1 MDGCRWL
8 QTAIATA
15 QTEGLPTPHNL
26 KIVYRFLL
34 SSNLI
39 KKKKKYKKPIVNC
52 FLSIDSLSLNLLIY
66 RESLEDDIYD
76 TV

>member
-39 KKKKKYKKPIVNC
+39 KKKKMQETNC
-52 FLSIDSLSLNLLIY
+52 KLLS
-66 RESLEDDIYD
+66 
-76 TV
+76 

>member
-39 KKKKKYKKPIVNC
+39 KKKKCKKPIVNC

-66 RESLEDDIYD
+66 RKSLEDDIYD

>member
-1 MDGCRWL
+1 MDACRWL

-39 KKKKKYKKPIVNC
+39 KKKKYKKPIVNC

>member
-1 MDGCRWL
+1 MDGCKWL

-34 SSNLI
+34 SSDLI
-39 KKKKKYKKPIVNC
+39 KKKMM
-52 FLSIDSLSLNLLIY
+52 LSFNLLIY

>member
-8 QTAIATA
+8 QTAIAIA

-34 SSNLI
+34 SSDLI
-39 KKKKKYKKPIVNC
+39 KKKMM
-52 FLSIDSLSLNLLIY
+52 LSFNLLIY

>member
-34 SSNLI
+34 SSDLI
-39 KKKKKYKKPIVNC
+39 KKKKKMM
-52 FLSIDSLSLNLLIY
+52 LSFSLLIY

>member
-39 KKKKKYKKPIVNC
+39 KKKCKKPIVNC

>member
-34 SSNLI
+34 SSDLM
-39 KKKKKYKKPIVNC
+39 KKKMM
-52 FLSIDSLSLNLLIY
+52 LSFNLLIY

>member
-34 SSNLI
+34 SSDLI
-39 KKKKKYKKPIVNC
+39 KKNYVI
-52 FLSIDSLSLNLLIY
+52 FQFIDLP
-66 RESLEDDIYD
+66 
-76 TV
+76 

>member
-1 MDGCRWL
+1 MDGCKWL

-34 SSNLI
+34 SSDLI
-39 KKKKKYKKPIVNC
+39 KKKKMM
-52 FLSIDSLSLNLLIY
+52 LSFNLLIY

>member
-34 SSNLI
+34 SSDLI
-39 KKKKKYKKPIVNC
+39 KKKKKMM
-52 FLSIDSLSLNLLIY
+52 LSFNLLIY

>member
-34 SSNLI
+34 SSDLI
-39 KKKKKYKKPIVNC
+39 KKKKMM
-52 FLSIDSLSLNLLIY
+52 LSFNLLIY

>member
-1 MDGCRWL
+1 MGKSKGKVCRVEQKDKTKSKIQINMDGCRWL

-39 KKKKKYKKPIVNC
+39 KKKIQETNC
-52 FLSIDSLSLNLLIY
+52 KLLS
-66 RESLEDDIYD
+66 
-76 TV
+76 

>member
-1 MDGCRWL
+1 MDGCKWL

-34 SSNLI
+34 SSDLI
-39 KKKKKYKKPIVNC
+39 KKKNDVI
-52 FLSIDSLSLNLLIY
+52 FQFIDLP
-66 RESLEDDIYD
+66 
-76 TV
+76 

>member
-34 SSNLI
+34 SSDLI
-39 KKKKKYKKPIVNC
+39 KKKKKDVI
-52 FLSIDSLSLNLLIY
+52 FQFIDLP
-66 RESLEDDIYD
+66 
-76 TV
+76 

>member
-34 SSNLI
+34 SSDLI
-39 KKKKKYKKPIVNC
+39 KKKMM
-52 FLSIDSLSLNLLIY
+52 LSFNLLIY